1 MPTSPECEL
10 CLLKGIHSRVK
21 RAYYR
26 IGGKYHEIGWIC
38 PTCFHFR
45 LDREAYQKELRA
57 SMQITWE
64 GIQPVV
70 NNGGER
76 IFHSKSEKSEK
87 KSEEKN

>member
-10 CLLKGIHSRVK
+10 CLLKGIHSRVR

-45 LDREAYQKELRA
+45 LDKEAYQKELR
-57 SMQITWE
+57 SMQLTYE
-64 GIQPVV
+64 RNV
-70 NNGGER
+70 NNDGLR
-76 IFHSKSEKSEK
+76 VFHSFSEK
-87 KSEEKN
+87 KEDSD